1 MVADGSSHR
10 LGARIRVGTL
20 GVRRGTAEVQRTS
33 AGYPLMKSI
42 ATLTVNPTVDQNTR
56 VEQVVPERKLRCEQP
71 RREPGGGGV
80 NVSRAIHRL
89 GGDSTLLYLAGGLTG
104 DMLERLLEE
113 EKLTQRRIPIEGWT
127 RETLIVFE
135 AASGQQFRF
144 GMPGPEVR
152 EAEWMRCLDAM
163 RALEPAPGY
172 VVASGSLSPG
182 IPADFYARVAEVA
195 DELNARLV
203 VDTSGE
209 ALCEAARSGAYLL
222 KPNAGEF
229 QALVG
234 RPLTGE
240 VEQLEAAQAFVRSG
254 SCEVLVISLGAGGVL
269 LVTSGGSEHI
279 RTPTVP
285 IRNKVG
291 AGDSMVAGIVLG
303 LARGLE
309 LRDAVRLGVAAGAA
323 AVMTEGTE
331 LCRRED
337 AERLYRGMQAT

>member
-1 MVADGSSHR
+1 
-10 LGARIRVGTL
+10 
-20 GVRRGTAEVQRTS
+20 
-33 AGYPLMKSI
+33 MKPI

-56 VEQVVPERKLRCEQP
+56 VAQVVPERKLRCERP

-104 DMLERLLEE
+104 DMLERLLAGEG
-113 EKLTQRRIPIEGWT
+113 LTQRRIPIDGWT
-127 RETLIVFE
+127 RENRIVFE
-135 AASGQQFRF
+135 SISGQQFRF
-144 GMPGPEVR
+144 GMPGPDVH
-152 EAEWMRCLDAM
+152 EAEWRRCLDAL

-182 IPADFYARVAEVA
+182 MPVDFYARVAEVA
-195 DELNARLV
+195 GELNARLV
-203 VDTSGE
+203 VDTAGE
-209 ALCEAARSGAYLL
+209 ALREAARAGAYLL

-234 RPLTGE
+234 RALTGE
-240 VEQLEAAQAFVRSG
+240 AEQLEAAQALVRSG

-269 LVTSGGSEHI
+269 FVTSDGSEHL

-285 IRNKVG
+285 IRSKVG

-337 AERLYRGMQAT
+337 TERLYEEVPAA

>member
-1 MVADGSSHR
+1 
-10 LGARIRVGTL
+10 
-20 GVRRGTAEVQRTS
+20 
-33 AGYPLMKSI
+33 MKPI

-56 VEQVVPERKLRCEQP
+56 VQQVVPERKLRCERP
-71 RREPGGGGV
+71 RTEPGGGGV

-104 DMLERLLEE
+104 DMLERLLDGEG
-113 EKLTQRRIPIEGWT
+113 LAQRRIPIEGWT
-127 RETLIVFE
+127 RENLIVFE
-135 AASGQQFRF
+135 SISGQQFRF
-144 GMPGPEVR
+144 GMPGPDVR
-152 EAEWMRCLDAM
+152 EAEWRRCLDEL
-163 RALEPAPGY
+163 RELEPAPGY
-172 VVASGSLSPG
+172 LVASGSLSPG
-182 IPADFYARVAEVA
+182 MPVDFYARVAEVA
-195 DELNARLV
+195 GELNARLV

-209 ALCEAARSGAYLL
+209 ALREAARAGVYLL

-234 RPLTGE
+234 RELKGE
-240 VEQLEAAQAFVRSG
+240 AEQLEAAQALVRSG
-254 SCEVLVISLGAGGVL
+254 SCEVLVISLGAGGSL
-269 LVTSGGSEHI
+269 LVTSGGSEHL

-285 IRNKVG
+285 IRSKVG

-303 LARGLE
+303 LARDLA

-337 AERLYRGMQAT
+337 TERLYQGTPAA